1 MDAKVICM
9 GVVEKETAVPGDGAE
24 KSLVIVA
31 RAVRPKGLKGE
42 IVAELLTDFPDRF
55 DRIAQF
61 FAMSPKGERTAVKL
75 ERFSFQKDRVILK
88 LEGYDTIE
96 AASMLVG
103 HDFAVPESERVELEA
118 DEFYDWELEG
128 CSVDTVTGEIIGRV
142 TGVMR
147 TGGANLLVVERDS
160 RKGDNQRSSLIP
172 MVSSILIRIDKHG
185 KLITIDPPEG
195 LLDL

>member
-1 MDAKVICM
+1 M
-9 GVVEKETAVPGDGAE
+9 GAE
-24 KSLVIVA
+24 KQTAGVDNGPEESFVIVA
-31 RAVRPKGLKGE
+31 RAVRLKGLKGE
-42 IVAELLTDFPDRF
+42 IVAELLTDFPERF
-55 DRIAQF
+55 SSIAQF
-61 FAMSPKGERTAVKL
+61 FAISPKGEQTAVKL

-96 AASMLVG
+96 SAGMLVG
-103 HDFAVPESERVELEA
+103 HEFAVPESERVELGA

-128 CSVDTVTGEIIGRV
+128 CSVETMTGQIVGVV

-147 TGGANLLVVERDS
+147 TGAANLLVVEKDS
-160 RKGDNQRSSLIP
+160 REEDSSLIP
-172 MVSSILIRIDKHG
+172 MVSSILIQIDKHR